1 MDVKHQKG
9 SERLLLWPLYLG
21 FIAMVVEYFIFFYGN
36 RTPNSNVLLAIIPA
50 ILVLAVV
57 RWFAKPEMVKISFL
71 HKGFLYGALPV
82 IALATVLSLLLAQF
96 KIPGYLVAG
105 FAEEGV
111 KGLVIVLLLRKWGLR
126 YRPNEV
132 LLFGMAIGA
141 GFAFTENMLYFMQP
155 DDSMK
160 LGLMFIGR
168 GLITPFA
175 HPFFTGI
182 LGYYIGKAMEGEKR
196 EKINYKYVATGFLIA
211 ACAHS
216 AFDWSTKYL
225 SVLSLTI
232 SIVALIGIEL
242 HLTGSRSKENKVI
255 NKIVVGK
262 LEVLSTVER
271 LLLTSIKER
280 NINSGFLNKE
290 LRGNFNT
297 WVEFWRDSLLNIKD
311 LSEEELKYL
320 HLLATDLRK
329 NWDVNYLS
337 DKNTLLGKIDLVL
350 LQDFIITN
358 KKIIECY
365 LDPAPILTD
374 IQTRMNPESIEYK
387 PNQVIDF
394 NYLEDDKPLDD
405 PYGLI

>member
-1 MDVKHQKG
+1 M
-9 SERLLLWPLYLG
+9 
-21 FIAMVVEYFIFFYGN
+21 
-36 RTPNSNVLLAIIPA
+36 
-50 ILVLAVV
+50 
-57 RWFAKPEMVKISFL
+57 
-71 HKGFLYGALPV
+71 
-82 IALATVLSLLLAQF
+82 
-96 KIPGYLVAG
+96 
-105 FAEEGV
+105 
-111 KGLVIVLLLRKWGLR
+111 
-126 YRPNEV
+126 
-132 LLFGMAIGA
+132 
-141 GFAFTENMLYFMQP
+141 
-155 DDSMK
+155 
-160 LGLMFIGR
+160 
-168 GLITPFA
+168 
-175 HPFFTGI
+175 
-182 LGYYIGKAMEGEKR
+182 
-196 EKINYKYVATGFLIA
+196 
-211 ACAHS
+211 
-216 AFDWSTKYL
+216 
-225 SVLSLTI
+225 
-232 SIVALIGIEL
+232 ALIGIEL